1 LLDIPKLTKTPLI
14 YSVAYFS
21 LGFLELCFGALSPPN
36 PPVATG
42 LNIVKYDLALL
53 FTRDT

>member
-1 LLDIPKLTKTPLI
+1 LTKTPLI
-14 YSVAYFS
+14 YSVSYLN
-21 LGFLELCFGALSPPN
+21 LGVFELCFGGLSPPK

-42 LNIVKYDLALL
+42 LNIVKYDPALI